1 VDVYGNLE
9 NEGFTCEGPDPI
21 GGDEVWWTCELSD
34 LSADYMV
41 EIWGPD
47 ADSVRLVEATV
58 LNFDPSTTNE
68 TAADFLGYVA
78 TVPYKGS
85 NPEEAQLWVEEN
97 ADTTRPVSTT
107 IGGVEYVLSGS
118 GESRIL
124 EIHPPGSSG

>member
-1 VDVYGNLE
+1 MLLGISSVRLLVDL
-9 NEGFTCEGPDPI
+9 CQKP
-21 GGDEVWWTCELSD
+21 GGDDEVWRTCESSD

-58 LNFDPSTTNE
+58 LSFDPSTTNE
-68 TAADFLGYVA
+68 TAEGFLDYVA
-78 TVPYKGS
+78 TVPYEGS
-85 NPEEAQLWVEEN
+85 NPEEARLWVEEN
-97 ADTTRPVSTT
+97 ADTTRPVSTE
-107 IGGVEYVLSGS
+107 IGGVAYVLSGA